1 MHSYFISLI
10 LFLGSGKSTLANKI
24 RQKYVDANKRGVICS
39 ADDYFYDSR
48 GNYMWDPNRLTEA
61 HEFCK
66 QKSERHMNMV
76 NTGISKTFQYY
87 QYILGV

>member
-1 MHSYFISLI
+1 M
-10 LFLGSGKSTLANKI
+10 ANKI

-76 NTGISKTFQYY
+76 IILQSITRPNSS
-87 QYILGV
+87 ILGL

>member
-1 MHSYFISLI
+1 M
-10 LFLGSGKSTLANKI
+10 ANKI

-76 NTGISKTFQYY
+76 NIVQALPKCISN
-87 QYILGV
+87 ILGV